1 MKLEPG
7 LRIGQRL
14 EPNTSPTNDAWRQHG
29 PPSPSLPPSGATAQP
44 GRVWCSPQ
52 HHRGAHEADDGHA
65 TNAHH
70 GHHHGEGM
78 IVHVPVASPY
88 TKLYFH
94 SALPWISSTAPPVLS
109 PGQLRSPLPLPS
121 RMLRPTL
128 SNAKDR
134 HAEDPGDA

>member
-1 MKLEPG
+1 MPG
-7 LRIGQRL
+7 ANMDPPRPHSPPRVPPLNPEEFGAALNTIEELLKQMTDTQR
-14 EPNTSPTNDAWRQHG
+14 TRTMDTIMVS
-29 PPSPSLPPSGATAQP
+29 
-44 GRVWCSPQ
+44 
-52 HHRGAHEADDGHA
+52 
-65 TNAHH
+65 
-70 GHHHGEGM
+70 M

-94 SALPWISSTAPPVLS
+94 SALPWISSTAPAVFS
-109 PGQLRSPLPLPS
+109 PGQLRPPLPLPS